1 MLLSTS
7 KLTTSKLNK
16 SQLSSPQRSTI
27 NYLSQDLDS
36 PSRQRIKLLSDKWN
50 HIQNGIDKD
59 KVEKREV
66 LEERIKIIEDVLAS
80 EKPKDEQKF
89 KVIKDSVLKL
99 QDQAHNQKSEREA
112 FDDKKE
118 KDFRTLSDNIALSFE
133 QERNIRGQGETKLQK
148 QIDERFAQI
157 TLTITRNTH
166 QYEDRSQAKISEV
179 LQQIQVVKNQLDQER
194 RSREESAESLS
205 EQIDSEINKF
215 SDQLLVE
222 KKVREETQGK
232 IFRMIE
238 DVHGKLQQ
246 DINFER
252 REREA
257 TTEALLKL
265 LEDACIKIDKN
276 FRSF

>member
-7 KLTTSKLNK
+7 KLTTSKLSR
-16 SQLSSPQRSTI
+16 SQLSSPQRSNV

-59 KVEKREV
+59 KLEKREV
-66 LEERIKIIEDVLAS
+66 LEERIKIIEDVLS
-80 EKPKDEQKF
+80 QEKPKDEQRF
-89 KVIKDSVLKL
+89 KVLKDQVLKL
-99 QDQAHNQKSEREA
+99 QDNAHNQKSEREA

-118 KDFRTLSDNIALSFE
+118 KDFRILSDNVALSFE
-133 QERNIRGQGETKLQK
+133 QEKNARGIAETKLQK

-166 QYEDRSQAKISEV
+166 QYEDRSQAKIAEV
-179 LQQIQVVKNQLDQER
+179 LQQVQVVKNQLDQER
-194 RSREESAESLS
+194 QSREESAESLT

-215 SDQLLVE
+215 SDQLLIE